1 MKINRIY
8 LKNIN
13 SFKETKEA
21 EHTIDFTQSPLSNS
35 GLFAIVGATG
45 AGKST
50 LLDAITLALYN
61 RIPRFDKKVSKDL
74 VGGAGSILTRGER
87 ECLVEIEYVSKSETY
102 VSKWWINT
110 NRNNNLNDYG
120 MEISK
125 KETGEI
131 ITNKKTEVPEKNQQI
146 IGLSY
151 DQFVKSILL
160 SQGEFSKFLK
170 SGKDERGRLLEDI
183 TGMQIYSQLGKKAH
197 AIFKEKGGILT
208 DKRQQKA
215 RISDK
220 LVSEEMEQKWILEL
234 SEKTETIKQTEE
246 KLELYKNKISLKNE
260 LKNLQ
265 EVIDQKEA
273 EKVRI
278 QAEWQYFEK
287 NKAPLLQNH
296 ESAEPFREEILK
308 YKNEEK
314 ILAELENRLEVER
327 RNLLENE
334 RQLKQNFQVI
344 ETLAKKPCDAE
355 NALQILQDF
364 RAKISDLMSQQREQE
379 NLLLPTQNQIEELL
393 KSSKGLSDIKLNN
406 LTAETLNLITEKAKI
421 LKKQQEDWL
430 QLIGI
435 EEDKS
440 LESQKDTF
448 EKERSHYNQLKIF
461 IKEYGDVQK
470 ELKEAKAE
478 EDKQDKFIQENTPL
492 LEKIQNNLKDLE
504 TLIEKLELEKS
515 RLGQSFN
522 FDKERNNLLK
532 KDEPCPLCGSLE
544 HPFLS
549 HYANNYIEID
559 QQIIT
564 EKSKQKEQVK
574 QQNSLISSIG
584 TAKQGIEKEI
594 RKHNILIEKRDEILS
609 KIDVFK
615 HELSL
620 EKIGSPIWVEEQI
633 TLKDT
638 QINAIGLYEK
648 STYEIKNFRIL
659 YKLIEDFIKAQGKN
673 NQLKNEL
680 KGLYSGNNVN
690 TDCDK
695 LQSVF
700 AEMNTKIVAGNSII
714 KQLTN
719 DVKLKSDIVIP
730 TKEKLLGQIQSGGF
744 KDFEDLEKNLLSPDQ
759 VKAIRDERERIT
771 TQINIVAK
779 LLEES
784 KKTHKVKAQEDSSG
798 VSIDELSVGVL
809 GLQNQKQ
816 NDEKEL
822 NDTKLQL
829 GILTSNKKEIELL
842 NNEIEILEK
851 SNLKWELLDRYIGD
865 SEGKKFSTF
874 AQGLTLLRLIALS
887 NKRLE
892 ALSDRYLLDKP
903 NEKED
908 DELMVIDQ
916 YMGNER
922 RSVKTLSGGET
933 FLISLSLAL
942 ALSDLASRNVKLES
956 LFIDE
961 GFGTLDPETLETALC
976 TLEKLQQEG
985 QKNIGI
991 ISHVESIKERIST
1004 QIRMQKDSRG
1014 FSKIEIY

>member
-74 VGGAGSILTRGER
+74 VGGAGSILTRGEK

-131 ITNKKTEVPEKNQQI
+131 ITNKKTEVPDKNQQI

-208 DKRQQKA
+208 DKRQQKT

-220 LVSEEMEQKWILEL
+220 LVSEEIEQKWI
-234 SEKTETIKQTEE
+234 SEVADKAKIIKQTED

-265 EVIDQKEA
+265 EIIDQKET
-273 EKVRI
+273 EKVKI
-278 QAEWQYFEK
+278 QAEWQYFEE
-287 NKAPLLQNH
+287 NKALILQNH

-314 ILAELENRLEVER
+314 ILAELGNRLEVER
-327 RNLLENE
+327 RNLTENE
-334 RQLKQNFQVI
+334 RQLKQNFQAI
-344 ETLAKKPCDAE
+344 ETLTQKPCDAE

-393 KSSKGLSDIKLNN
+393 KSSKELKDIKLKN
-406 LTAETLNLITEKAKI
+406 LSTETLHLITEKAKI

-435 EEDKS
+435 EDDKS
-440 LESQKDTF
+440 LETQKDTF
-448 EKERSHYNQLKIF
+448 EKARNHYNQLKIL

-478 EDKQDKFIQENTPL
+478 EDKQYKFIQDNTPL
-492 LEKIQNNLKDLE
+492 LEKIQNDLKDLE

-549 HYANNYIEID
+549 HYANNYVEID
-559 QQIIT
+559 QQIIA
-564 EKSKQKEQVK
+564 EKSKQKEQAN

-615 HELSL
+615 RELNL
-620 EKIGSPIWVEEQI
+620 EKIGSPTWVEEQI

-648 STYEIKNFRIL
+648 SIYEIKNFRIL
-659 YKLIEDFIKAQGKN
+659 YKLIEDFIKAQDKN
-673 NQLKNEL
+673 IQLKNEL
-680 KGLYSGNNVN
+680 KSLYSGNNIN

-695 LQSVF
+695 LQSIF
-700 AEMNTKIVAGNSII
+700 AEMNTKIVAGNSTI
-714 KQLTN
+714 KQLAD
-719 DVKLKSDIVIP
+719 DVKAKSEILTP

-744 KDFEDLEKNLLSPDQ
+744 KDFADLEKNLLMPEQ

-784 KKTHKVKAQEDSSG
+784 KKNHKAKAQEDSLE
-798 VSIDELSVGVL
+798 VSVDELNEGVV

-822 NDTKLQL
+822 NEIKLQL

-842 NNEIEILEK
+842 NEEIEILEK